1 MMARCDPTVENVERT
16 ARVRAGLMAL
26 AALVLLVNA
35 GLVFGD
41 PHYGEPGARGAGW
54 VVVLLLWLFLL
65 WNGGGL
71 RLRAPMRALLNDELS
86 LQNRSRA
93 LALGFFAGVLA
104 GLALYFASWRIEIG
118 AADAIRLPASI
129 AVAAALLRYAWLE
142 AR

>member
-1 MMARCDPTVENVERT
+1 MMARCEPTVENVERT

-26 AALVLLVNA
+26 AAVVLLVNA
-35 GLVFGD
+35 AMMYGD
-41 PHYGEPGARGAGW
+41 RHYGEPGARGAGW
-54 VVVLLLWLFLL
+54 VIVLLLWLFLL

-93 LALGFFAGVLA
+93 LTLGFFVTVLA
-104 GLALYFASWRIEIG
+104 GLAVYLVSWRAEVG
-118 AADAIRLPASI
+118 SADAIRLPASI
-129 AVAAALLRYAWLE
+129 GIAAALLRYAWLE